1 MILIKQQSFIN
12 VSLIQHHLSSIQK
25 GFILFYPVCSKRKL
39 SLLLLTT
46 TLKFSPRLGS
56 TPAIAGLRSKEAGAA
71 NNLRVTAPRP

>member
-1 MILIKQQSFIN
+1 MRYWRIANS
-12 VSLIQHHLSSIQK
+12 K
-25 GFILFYPVCSKRKL
+25 GMLN
-39 SLLLLTT
+39 LLLVTT